1 MGRPSAGVTMRRITT
16 AILLAS
22 LAGLTVPLTGCFL
35 PSSVTGIAD
44 SNSADGFKDRLGTSP
59 NADPDAPEGTT
70 DDGRSKITIRQIDA
84 WTNAF
89 ADRWASY
96 IQDATTRLIDEK
108 STPEQRRAALA
119 LKSASISSVYDIAVR
134 NDPLTQLLDMV
145 VLASLE
151 QRVWVKEG
159 LAEKIFGDRAPI
171 LTDAITSLYED
182 ISVTSIN
189 AMNGEQ
195 YDLLT
200 ETIRDWREANPDIR
214 AVEFVRFSEF
224 AAARAADI
232 RQQIRSSGLFAPIDE
247 ATRVA
252 EELKQLGQRGIW
264 VGLRAPQLLSWQTE
278 GLVDQILSRPE
289 ISQALL
295 GDKSLAASADRISRA
310 AAQLPADIKAEREA
324 LILALDEREKRLGSV
339 VHEVR
344 GTVEESRK
352 LLADTEPMLKN
363 TEQVVKNVDA
373 VVKSAQELTKTLTE
387 TVNAADKIAARFEA
401 PKSNPS
407 AKPGDAPAA
416 PQPAEA
422 DFKITEYTQAAQQLT
437 VAVQELNTLVAS
449 TSGLMTSPA
458 WQTRLDEFDALGKKQ
473 IAEAEA
479 KAVNLTDAVFWRALM
494 LIGAFFVG
502 LCGWTVLRW
511 KLGK

>member
-1 MGRPSAGVTMRRITT
+1 MRRKIT

-44 SNSADGFKDRLGTSP
+44 SNSADGFKDRLGNTP
-59 NADPDAPEGTT
+59 TPTDPDAPAGTA

-96 IQDATTRLIDEK
+96 IQDATTRLIDEN

-151 QRVWVKEG
+151 HRVWVKEG
-159 LAEKIFGDRAPI
+159 LAEKLFGDRAPI

-200 ETIRDWREANPDIR
+200 ETIRDWRDKNPDIR

-252 EELKQLGQRGIW
+252 EELKQLGQRGMW

-289 ISQALL
+289 IAQALS
-295 GDKSLAASADRISRA
+295 GDTSLAASADRISRA

-324 LILALDEREKRLGSV
+324 LILALDQREKTLGSI

-363 TEQVVKNVDA
+363 TEQVVKNVDT
-373 VVKSAQELTKTLTE
+373 VVKSAQELTKALTE
-387 TVNAADKIAARFEA
+387 TVNAADKIAARFET
-401 PKSNPS
+401 PKP
-407 AKPGDAPAA
+407 KPGDAPAA

-422 DFKITEYTQAAQQLT
+422 DFKIAEYTQAAQQLT

-458 WQTRLDEFDALGKKQ
+458 WQSRLDEFDALGKKQ

-479 KAVNLTDAVFWRALM
+479 KAVNLTDAVFWRTLT

-502 LCGWTVLRW
+502 LCGWSVLRW